1 MEQQIQK
8 QQIIQKK
15 PLDQEWVEEILPTP
29 APVTTTSTTP
39 VLPVVGGVIGVV
51 VLAAIL
57 SKLYCCTSKK

>member
-8 QQIIQKK
+8 QQ
-15 PLDQEWVEEILPTP
+15 DQEWVEQVLPTP
-29 APVTTTSTTP
+29 EPVTTTSSTP
-39 VLPVVGGVIGVV
+39 VLPVVGGVLGVV